1 MKAGVCLFID
11 SFSLEE
17 EQIKIFNQ
25 IKDLKALVE
34 RVDSDFIK
42 FLRSNEFDGK
52 FVTKLFSTNPDY
64 GGLVNEY
71 YKIGQISLLDEIGCN
86 ELLNIINTSPSILAE
101 RKLCAYQS
109 PDIPLKKDNTVSS
122 ESEIIDLS
130 KKILDEFP
138 ADCDEYADN
147 IKNIFKNVIFLD
159 NPPQSFNFIR
169 RIEGGYENFLKS
181 ITEFLY
187 FVNNYTIIPNDSQHN
202 IRIMNSSLPYL
213 VTPEGGGKNKRAIGE
228 LKRDF
233 KVGDCIYKDVN
244 CEFHYKLEYMDNTNR
259 KGTYYYNRIYFGFF
273 NRIPD
278 RPAQI
283 AIAHIGDHL

>member
-101 RKLCAYQS
+101 RKL
-109 PDIPLKKDNTVSS
+109 
-122 ESEIIDLS
+122 
-130 KKILDEFP
+130 
-138 ADCDEYADN
+138 
-147 IKNIFKNVIFLD
+147 
-159 NPPQSFNFIR
+159 
-169 RIEGGYENFLKS
+169 
-181 ITEFLY
+181 
-187 FVNNYTIIPNDSQHN
+187 
-202 IRIMNSSLPYL
+202 
-213 VTPEGGGKNKRAIGE
+213 
-228 LKRDF
+228 
-233 KVGDCIYKDVN
+233 
-244 CEFHYKLEYMDNTNR
+244 
-259 KGTYYYNRIYFGFF
+259 
-273 NRIPD
+273 
-278 RPAQI
+278 
-283 AIAHIGDHL
+283 